1 MILQPNR
8 SSGWLPLG
16 AAVALCFPLLQ
27 VPIFSFAGAEEFI
40 HLQSKVL
47 QEVKAAKKFAF
58 EGLEGR
64 DGGLVSF
71 L

>member
-1 MILQPNR
+1 MILQPTR

-16 AAVALCFPLLQ
+16 AAVALCLPSSQ
-27 VPIFSFAGAEEFI
+27 VPTFSFAGAEEFI
-40 HLQSKVL
+40 HLWSKVL
-47 QEVKAAKKFAF
+47 QKVKAAKKFGF
-58 EGLEGR
+58 VGLEGR